1 MTKHIET
8 KSPAMLKVYNDF
20 YGNIDR
26 LKSEIELCKAQY
38 KEVMSTLKD
47 ENATFNDRMA
57 MRKITDYW
65 VRRRQALERCL
76 PEDIRKKIIT

>member
-1 MTKHIET
+1 MSKQET
-8 KSPAMLKVYNDF
+8 KTPEMLKAYNDF
-20 YGNIDR
+20 YGNVDR
-26 LKSEIELCKAQY
+26 LKGEIELCNAQY

-47 ENATFNDRMA
+47 SNATFDDRME

-76 PEDIRKKIIT
+76 PEDIASKIGLK

>member
-8 KSPAMLKVYNDF
+8 KSPAMLKIYNDF

-26 LKSEIELCKAQY
+26 LKSEIELCKSQY

-47 ENATFNDRMA
+47 KNATFNDRME

-76 PEDIRKKIIT
+76 PEDIHKKIIT

>member
-1 MTKHIET
+1 MVNKET

-26 LKSEIELCKAQY
+26 LKSEIELCNSQY
-38 KEVMSTLKD
+38 KEVMDTLKND
-47 ENATFNDRMA
+47 NIIFNDRLD

-65 VRRRQALERCL
+65 IRRKQALENSL
-76 PEDIRKKIIT
+76 PEDILEKIKN